1 MSTPKMRSGKE
12 ASFRIKESFASCCE
26 KKDAI
31 DEHVILEI
39 GGLSDIT
46 QFCKSADLNGLLEIN
61 VG

>member
-1 MSTPKMRSGKE
+1 MKRK
-12 ASFRIKESFASCCE
+12 